1 VHHGASLQVEFMSA
15 KALAA
20 DMYIDEL
27 ESKISDAATMMLDDG
42 CHGAQSQQLADWLN
56 AVAERA
62 AYAHRR
68 RVHVQVAFS
77 ALIKKCC
84 C

>member
-1 VHHGASLQVEFMSA
+1 MSA

-62 AYAHRR
+62 GYAHRR
-68 RVHVQVAFS
+68 RVHVQVASS
-77 ALIKKCC
+77 AAIKRSLTKWLLLNNV
-84 C
+84 